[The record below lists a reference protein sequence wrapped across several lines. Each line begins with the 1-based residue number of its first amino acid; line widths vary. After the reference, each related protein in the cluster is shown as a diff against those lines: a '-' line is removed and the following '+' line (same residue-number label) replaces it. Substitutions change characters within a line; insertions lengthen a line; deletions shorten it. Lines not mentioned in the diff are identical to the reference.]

1 MLSSIKHPR
10 LSSAAIARAIQAIID
25 QLTET
30 ITERLFFFVTYGR
43 SLPVQSTPFVRQASA
58 NWPPLLRKH
67 SLWTGSLLA
76 PRGLWHPLLSL
87 GTYPPVATYKANAR

>member
-30 ITERLFFFVTYGR
+30 ITERLFLRHDSPKRLF
-43 SLPVQSTPFVRQASA
+43 SWQIKQPIAVRQ
-58 NWPPLLRKH
+58 
-67 SLWTGSLLA
+67 
-76 PRGLWHPLLSL
+76 
-87 GTYPPVATYKANAR
+87 